1 VADAASRGPKGRW
14 TVLAVGVGA
23 QGAFAAYNQGLPA
36 LGPSLQST
44 FHIGLTQTGV
54 LFASVS
60 AGVLVT
66 LLAWGV
72 LTDKVGERPVLAA
85 GLAGAAGM
93 LAVGALVM
101 GFWPLSAV
109 LVGAGMAGSCAN
121 AATGRAVMGWFSRA
135 ERGTALGI
143 RQMATPLGGGVAALA
158 LPALAAGGGL
168 RAALL
173 ALAATVM
180 AAAVASAI
188 WIRTPPAQGGQGADP
203 APDAAGAAGAAGAA
217 DSPVPGATGAVSA
230 ALETAPT
237 PVKDRR
243 IWRLGTAGAL
253 IVAGQLSLVGYLTL
267 FLHDQRGWSPGSAAA
282 VLAVVQLGGAAVRV
296 LAGLWSDR
304 RGVRIAPMR
313 ELALAGTIL
322 FALTAAVADGP
333 AALVL
338 PVLIVTG
345 VVSMSSNG
353 LAFTATGE
361 IAGQARAGSA
371 MGLQNTALFA
381 SGAVAPI
388 VFGAI
393 AEHVAWPAA
402 YALLALLALAGWRM
416 LAPLAPAERAGWR
429 VPAGTTTASATS
441 TTSTTST
448 GG

>member
-1 VADAASRGPKGRW
+1 
-14 TVLAVGVGA
+14 VLAVGVGA

-109 LVGAGMAGSCAN
+109 LVGAGMLGSCAN

-143 RQMATPLGGGVAALA
+143 RQMATPLGGGLAALA
-158 LPALAAGGGL
+158 LPALAARGGL

-173 ALAATVM
+173 ALAAVVM
-180 AAAVASAI
+180 AAAVASAV
-188 WIRTPPAQGGQGADP
+188 WIRTPPAEGAD
-203 APDAAGAAGAAGAA
+203 ASPDAAGPAGTAGVL
-217 DSPVPGATGAVSA
+217 SSA
-230 ALETAPT
+230 EVTAPT

-296 LAGLWSDR
+296 LAGRWSDR
-304 RGVRIAPMR
+304 RGLRIAPMR
-313 ELALAGTIL
+313 ELALAGTVL

-338 PVLIVTG
+338 PVLVVTG

-361 IAGQARAGSA
+361 IAGRARAGSA
-371 MGLQNTALFA
+371 MGLQNTVLFA

-402 YALLALLALAGWRM
+402 YALLAVLALAGWRM
-416 LAPLAPAERAGWR
+416 LGPLAPAERASR
-429 VPAGTTTASATS
+429 RAPVATTTTISPGS
-441 TTSTTST
+441 
-448 GG
+448 

>member
-1 VADAASRGPKGRW
+1 MGRALSRGPRGRW
-14 TVLAVGVGA
+14 SVLAVGVGA

-36 LGPSLQST
+36 LGPSLQAR

-66 LLAWGV
+66 LFAWGV
-72 LTDKVGERPVLAA
+72 LTDRVGERPVLAA

-109 LVGAGMAGSCAN
+109 LVGAGMLGSCSN

-143 RQMATPLGGGVAALA
+143 RQMATPLGGGLAALA

-173 ALAATVM
+173 ALSVVVL

-188 WIRTPPAQGGQGADP
+188 WIRTPPASGSEP
-203 APDAAGAAGAAGAA
+203 APAPGAAGAAGE
-217 DSPVPGATGAVSA
+217 PGTAGGAG
-230 ALETAPT
+230 TAPAPAEGSGPT
-237 PVKDRR
+237 PLRDRR

-267 FLHDQRGWSPGSAAA
+267 FLHDQRGWSPGSAAG

-296 LAGLWSDR
+296 LAGRWSDR
-304 RGVRIAPMR
+304 RGVRITPMR

-322 FALTAAVADGP
+322 FALTAVVADGP
-333 AALVL
+333 AALLL
-338 PVLIVTG
+338 PVLVVTG

-402 YALLALLALAGWRM
+402 YALLAVLALAGWRM
-416 LAPLAPAERAGWR
+416 LAPLVPAERAGWR
-429 VPAGTTTASATS
+429 VPAGTS
-441 TTSTTST
+441 TTTST

>member
-1 VADAASRGPKGRW
+1 
-14 TVLAVGVGA
+14 VLAVGVGA

-36 LGPSLQST
+36 LGPSLQAR

-66 LLAWGV
+66 LFAWGV
-72 LTDKVGERPVLAA
+72 LTDRVGERPVLAA

-93 LAVGALVM
+93 LAVGALVT

-109 LVGAGMAGSCAN
+109 LVGAGMLGSCAN

-143 RQMATPLGGGVAALA
+143 RQMATPLGGGLAALA
-158 LPALAAGGGL
+158 LPALAAAGGL

-173 ALAATVM
+173 GLSAVVL
-180 AAAVASAI
+180 AAAVASAV
-188 WIRTPPAQGGQGADP
+188 WIRTPPAAGPDP
-203 APDAAGAAGAAGAA
+203 APAPGAGGAAGKAGTAAEAGTTPAEG
-217 DSPVPGATGAVSA
+217 SGPPPVR
-230 ALETAPT
+230 
-237 PVKDRR
+237 DRR

-267 FLHDQRGWSPGSAAA
+267 FLHDQRGWSPGSAAG

-296 LAGLWSDR
+296 LAGRWSDR
-304 RGVRIAPMR
+304 RGVRITPMR

-333 AALVL
+333 AALLL
-338 PVLIVTG
+338 PVLVVTG

-402 YALLALLALAGWRM
+402 YALLAVLALAGWRM
-416 LAPLAPAERAGWR
+416 LAPLVPAERAGWR
-429 VPAGTTTASATS
+429 VPAGTS
-441 TTSTTST
+441 STTST

>member
-1 VADAASRGPKGRW
+1 MRAVSRGPKGRW

-23 QGAFAAYNQGLPA
+23 QGAFAAYFQGLPA

-66 LLAWGV
+66 LFAWGL
-72 LTDKVGERPVLAA
+72 LTDRVGERPVLAA
-85 GLAGAAGM
+85 GLAGAAGT
-93 LAVGALVM
+93 LAVGALVE

-109 LVGAGMAGSCAN
+109 LVGAGMLGSCAN

-143 RQMATPLGGGVAALA
+143 RQMATPLGGGLAALA

-173 ALAATVM
+173 ALAAVVL
-180 AAAVASAI
+180 ASAVASAI
-188 WIRTPPAQGGQGADP
+188 WIRTPPAASPDQAALASGAGEP
-203 APDAAGAAGAAGAA
+203 AGP
-217 DSPVPGATGAVSA
+217 SPVR
-230 ALETAPT
+230 
-237 PVKDRR
+237 DRR

-253 IVAGQLSLVGYLTL
+253 IVAGQLGLVGYLTL

-296 LAGLWSDR
+296 LAGRWSDR

-313 ELALAGTIL
+313 ELALAGAIL
-322 FALTAAVADGP
+322 FALTAAMADGP

-338 PVLIVTG
+338 PVLVITG

-381 SGAVAPI
+381 SGAIAPV

-402 YALLALLALAGWRM
+402 YALLAVLALAGWRM

-429 VPAGTTTASATS
+429 APAGTAT
-441 TTSTTST
+441 TTSP
-448 GG
+448 